1 MAAAMTGKGASRS
14 GVGSAALGGRAY
26 PIVDHTYDVVVVGA
40 GGAGLRA
47 TLGCAEAGLKTAC
60 VTKVFPTRSHT
71 VAAQGGVA
79 ASLGN
84 MGPDN
89 WRWHM
94 YDTVKGSDWL
104 GDQDSIEYLCRH
116 APDAVYELEHY
127 GVPFSRTESGKI
139 YQRPFGGMTTQFG
152 EGPPAQRT
160 CAAADRTGHAMLHTL
175 YGQSLR
181 YSAEFFV
188 EYFAID
194 LIMDEEGAC
203 RGLIAMSL
211 EDGSIHRFRAKKT
224 ILATGGYG
232 RAYFSCTSAH
242 TCTGDGNAMVLRA
255 GLPLQDMEFV
265 QFHPTGIY
273 GAGVLITEGARG
285 EGGYLT
291 NSQGERFME
300 RYAPSAKDL
309 ASRDVVSRSM
319 TIEIREGRGVGP
331 QGDHIYLHLDHLDPK
346 ILAERLP
353 GITESAKVFAGVDLR
368 REPIPVIPTVHY
380 NMGGIPTNYH
390 GEVLTLK
397 DGNPDH
403 VVPGLMAI
411 GEAAC
416 VSVHGAN
423 RLGSNSLIDLV
434 VFGRAAALRCA
445 DVVEPGAQPDLPAG
459 SAEMALSRLDR
470 FRYADGSTPTAALRL
485 KMQRVMQS
493 NCAVF
498 RDGPVLEEGLQL
510 IGQIWRESEDVRVTD
525 RSLVW
530 NSDLIETL
538 EYDNL
543 ICQAAVTV
551 TGAANRTESRGAH
564 AREDYPSRDDANW
577 MKHTLAWADFETR
590 KVRLGYRP
598 VHNFTLTNEIAYIEP
613 KARVY

>member
-1 MAAAMTGKGASRS
+1 MAAKTNGKAPEA
-14 GVGSAALGGRAY
+14 GSAPAVNGHAY
-26 PIVDHTYDVVVVGA
+26 PTHDHTYDVVVVGA

-47 TLGCAEAGLKTAC
+47 TLGAAEAGLKTAC
-60 VTKVFPTRSHT
+60 ITKVFPTRSHT

-104 GDQDSIEYLCRH
+104 GDQDAIEYLCRH
-116 APDAVYELEHY
+116 APDSVYELEHY
-127 GVPFSRTESGKI
+127 GVPFSRTEDGKI
-139 YQRPFGGMTTQFG
+139 YQRPFGGMTTDFG
-152 EGPPAQRT
+152 NGPPAQRT

-181 YSAEFFV
+181 HSAEFFV
-188 EYFAID
+188 EYFALD
-194 LIMDEEGAC
+194 LLMDDEGVC
-203 RGLIAMSL
+203 RGVIALNMD
-211 EDGSIHRFRAKKT
+211 DGTLHRFRAKQT

-232 RAYFSCTSAH
+232 RTYFSCTSAH

-291 NSQGERFME
+291 NSEGERFME
-300 RYAPSAKDL
+300 RYAPHAKDL

-331 QGDHIYLHLDHLDPK
+331 DKDHIYLHLDHLDPK

-353 GITESAKVFAGVDLR
+353 GITESAKVFAGVDLTR
-368 REPIPVIPTVHY
+368 QPIPVLPTVHY

-397 DGNPDH
+397 GGNPDTI
-403 VVPGLMAI
+403 VPGLMAI

-445 DVVEPGAQPDLPAG
+445 ATIEKGAAQPDFDAQ
-459 SAEMALSRLDR
+459 ATDRALARLDR
-470 FRYADGSTPTAALRL
+470 YRHAKGGQPTAALRL
-485 KMQRVMQS
+485 RMQKVMQA

-498 RDGPVLEEGLQL
+498 RDGPVLKEGVAK
-510 IGQIWRESEDVRVTD
+510 ITEIWRETDDIHVTD
-525 RSLVW
+525 RSLIW

-543 ICQAAVTV
+543 IAQAAVTV
-551 TGAANRTESRGAH
+551 TGAENRRESRGAH
-564 AREDYPSRDDANW
+564 AREDYPNRDDVNW
-577 MKHTLAWADFETR
+577 MKHTLAFADYGARSVKLDF
-590 KVRLGYRP
+590 RP
-598 VHNFTLTNEIAYIEP
+598 VHTHTLTNEIKYIEP